1 MPERMPRILVFDENE
16 IRASILHEG
25 LTEAGFTSVMV
36 VSEISGLVAR
46 IAEFDPDAIFM
57 DLESP
62 NRDKLESMLE
72 VSRSV
77 ARPVAM
83 FVDESD
89 PEMVEAAID
98 AGVSAYIVD
107 GLKKE
112 RLKSIL
118 DVTISRFNAFHRLR
132 TELDELKVELA
143 DRKAIEQAK
152 LLLMKRQSIPEDEA
166 YATLRR
172 TAMSNN
178 CRIAEVA
185 RSILMTADLFG
196 GNKK

>member
-1 MPERMPRILVFDENE
+1 MPDSSPRILIFDENE
-16 IRASILHEG
+16 IRASILREG
-25 LTEAGFTSVMV
+25 LEEAGFREVMV

-62 NRDKLESMLE
+62 NRDRLENMLE
-72 VSRSV
+72 VTRSI
-77 ARPVAM
+77 ARPIAM

-89 PEMVEAAID
+89 SQIVERAID
-98 AGVSAYIVD
+98 SGVSAYIVD

-112 RLKSIL
+112 RVKSIL
-118 DVTISRFNAFHRLR
+118 DITISRFNAFHRLQ
-132 TELDELKVELA
+132 TELDQVKGELA

-152 LLLMKRQSIPEDEA
+152 LVLMKRQAIPEDEA
-166 YATLRR
+166 YALLRR

-178 CRIAEVA
+178 CRIADVA
-185 RSILMTADLFG
+185 RSILLTADLL
-196 GNKK
+196 NSDKK

>member
-1 MPERMPRILVFDENE
+1 MPDSSPRILIFDENE
-16 IRASILHEG
+16 IRASILREG
-25 LTEAGFTSVMV
+25 LEEAGFREVMV

-62 NRDKLESMLE
+62 NRDRLENMLE
-72 VSRSV
+72 VTRSI
-77 ARPVAM
+77 ARPIAM

-89 PEMVEAAID
+89 SQTVERAID
-98 AGVSAYIVD
+98 SGVSAYIVD

-112 RLKSIL
+112 RVKSIL
-118 DVTISRFNAFHRLR
+118 DITISRFNAFHRLQ
-132 TELDELKVELA
+132 TELDQVKGELA

-152 LLLMKRQSIPEDEA
+152 LVLMKRQAIPEDEA
-166 YATLRR
+166 YALLRR

-178 CRIAEVA
+178 CRIADVA
-185 RSILMTADLFG
+185 RSILLTADLL
-196 GNKK
+196 NSDKK

>member
-1 MPERMPRILVFDENE
+1 MPDSSPRILIFDENE
-16 IRASILHEG
+16 IRASILREG
-25 LTEAGFTSVMV
+25 LEEAGFREVMV

-62 NRDKLESMLE
+62 NRDRLENMLD
-72 VSRSV
+72 VTRSI
-77 ARPVAM
+77 ARPIAM

-89 PEMVEAAID
+89 SQTVERAID
-98 AGVSAYIVD
+98 SGVSAYIVD

-112 RLKSIL
+112 RVKSIL
-118 DVTISRFNAFHRLR
+118 DITISRFNAFHRLQ
-132 TELDELKVELA
+132 TELDQVKGELA

-152 LLLMKRQSIPEDEA
+152 LVLMKRQAIPEDEA
-166 YATLRR
+166 YALLRR

-178 CRIAEVA
+178 CRIADVA
-185 RSILMTADLFG
+185 RSILLTADLL
-196 GNKK
+196 NSDKK